1 MQNAFSPD
9 IFARI
14 DAQVTTGRFSD
25 PNEVLH
31 AALTALEQSQDDW
44 AAIEAGLADMEAG
57 RIEMFADV
65 DAELRRK
72 HNIPRRS

>member
-1 MQNAFSPD
+1 MNNAISPD
-9 IFARI
+9 VFARI
-14 DAQVTTGRFSD
+14 DAQVATGRFSNSD
-25 PNEVLH
+25 DVMR

-72 HNIPRRS
+72 HNIPRCG